1 MIKRLNKAVLFLGA
15 LLALSVCANF
25 GVSFVAVELSR
36 NTDVDEDTNAGTRKG
51 ELLVKDGDGHAVVK
65 VSETVVDIKMLL
77 TPALPYDM
85 LERIKTVEYISDRTM
100 HDVEVAAYSDV
111 SESSFTLHLETGGK
125 LQMDGAFIF
134 NL

>member
-1 MIKRLNKAVLFLGA
+1 
-15 LLALSVCANF
+15 
-25 GVSFVAVELSR
+25 
-36 NTDVDEDTNAGTRKG
+36 
-51 ELLVKDGDGHAVVK
+51 
-65 VSETVVDIKMLL
+65 MLL